1 MTILVTGASGHV
13 GGNLVRA
20 LLARGDDVRVL
31 VRGDTAAVEGLP
43 LQQVRGDVNDRDS
56 LERAMAGIDTV
67 FHLAATI
74 SILGDRGGQV
84 ARVNVE
90 GAGMVASAARHAGV
104 RRFVH
109 MSSCHA
115 FDLDHRPGAID
126 EHAPRPKPSDPFYNR
141 SKAMGEHAVR
151 SALAGSVSHVIVN
164 PTGVIG
170 PLDFKPS
177 RMGRFF
183 LALARGHI
191 PALIEGGFDFV
202 DVRDLV
208 ATTLRAAA
216 VGRDGE
222 NYLVGGHYATVGQVT
237 ATAAASS
244 GRRSPRVTVPMWLA
258 RVGAPFMDGYGR
270 TTGREPLYTG
280 ESLHA
285 LRAGRIDS
293 GRAIAE
299 LDHEARPL
307 AETVADVYADFRAR
321 GVLPRA

>member
-20 LLARGDDVRVL
+20 LLQRGDDVRVL
-31 VRGDTAAVEGLP
+31 VRGDTAAIEGLP
-43 LQQVRGDVNDRDS
+43 LQQVRGDVTDRDS

-90 GAGMVASAARHAGV
+90 GAGMVANAARRAGV

-115 FDLDHRPGAID
+115 FDLDHGPGAID

-141 SKAMGEHAVR
+141 SKAMGERAVR
-151 SALAGSVSHVIVN
+151 AALGDSVSHVIVN
-164 PTGVIG
+164 PTGVLG
-170 PLDFKPS
+170 PLDYKPS

-208 ATTLRAAA
+208 ATTLRAAER
-216 VGRDGE
+216 GRDGE
-222 NYLVGGHYATVGQVT
+222 NYLVGGRYASVAEV
-237 ATAAASS
+237 TAAATAVL
-244 GRRSPRVTVPMWLA
+244 GRRAPRVTVPMWLA

-270 TTGREPLYTG
+270 TTGREPLYTR

-299 LDHEARPL
+299 LDHRARPL

-321 GVLPRA
+321 GVLPPA